1 MSAKCRQNKRRGV
14 FSRLATV
21 RQRAPFTL
29 PLLLGLAAAI
39 GLASCGGGED
49 AKLLPGATAQE
60 ITENLDRVKQL
71 ASEGECVGAADAA
84 QKVGTQV
91 EGLSGVD
98 AKLKQALQQ
107 GTERLDEVVATCD
120 ETTTEAAQ
128 PGGEPTTDEHLS
140 EPSNREKKE
149 EEKLEKEKE
158 KLEKE
163 EEKQAEEEEKKE
175 EHETGPPEET
185 PPPGPPAAPPSEE
198 SGGTG
203 APGGVGPGSPAEG
216 GG

>member
-1 MSAKCRQNKRRGV
+1 MSTKCRQNKRRGV

-29 PLLLGLAAAI
+29 PLLLGLVAAI

-84 QKVGTQV
+84 QEVGAQV

-98 AKLKQALQQ
+98 AKLKQALHQ

-120 ETTTEAAQ
+120 ETITETVAPATEATTTEEEEKVP
-128 PGGEPTTDEHLS
+128 PGHEKHKMPPGQ
-140 EPSNREKKE
+140 EKKE
-149 EEKLEKEKE
+149 E
-158 KLEKE
+158 KE
-163 EEKQAEEEEKKE
+163 EAPKE
-175 EHETGPPEET
+175 TAPPPATPTPPSET
-185 PPPGPPAAPPSEE
+185 PPATTPPDEE

-216 GG
+216 GD